1 MIKKRKKGL
10 STPTSQ
16 IFPGLTHGP
25 KASWNVPWRLE
36 FLKPDFKSIGN
47 QKMEGCF
54 DPLGAAR
61 FNALIEDGN
70 YNSIKMVVLDNIN
83 SPSGQFLLLEGQSIQ

>member
-1 MIKKRKKGL
+1 
-10 STPTSQ
+10 
-16 IFPGLTHGP
+16 
-25 KASWNVPWRLE
+25 
-36 FLKPDFKSIGN
+36 
-47 QKMEGCF
+47 MEGCF
-54 DPLGAAR
+54 DPLGAAG